1 MEIGKLRVLENLRT
15 LGRDDLGDPTGNA
28 QRFLE
33 TIDLMRPKWFR
44 GKPGQAQDG
53 TYSGLLDG
61 DKVGLDGS
69 LSGARMVLNRF

>member
-1 MEIGKLRVLENLRT
+1 MEIGKLRVLENLRA

-33 TIDLMRPKWFR
+33 TIGLMRPKWFR
-44 GKPGQAQDG
+44 GKPAQPPDG
-53 TYSGLLDG
+53 TYRGLLDG

-69 LSGARMVLNRF
+69 LSGARMVFNRF